1 MAGRQL
7 LVRAALRPLPRRP
20 PAARHPGLFL
30 PPRPPAHHPAPPRP
44 ALPPRRVQ
52 CNGCK
57 RGVEVR
63 WGVAHFRCPACLT
76 EHSSPPEA
84 LGPAPTLDEAEAAFA
99 AADAQGRPE
108 PADVKEEGL
117 AAQPA
122 EADGWEPAGCS
133 GDAPAADSS

>member
-1 MAGRQL
+1 M
-7 LVRAALRPLPRRP
+7 
-20 PAARHPGLFL
+20 
-30 PPRPPAHHPAPPRP
+30 
-44 ALPPRRVQ
+44 Q

-84 LGPAPTLDEAEAAFA
+84 LGPAPTLEEAEAAFA

-108 PADVKEEGL
+108 PADVKEEVL

-122 EADGWEPAGCS
+122 GADGWEPAGCS
-133 GDAPAADSS
+133 GDAPTADPS